1 MDLDELERKGYI
13 KRLPMDMK
21 KVEDSLNL
29 AKRDVNVAKGVLEEN
44 CDWAFSIA
52 YNAMLQAV
60 RALMFSKGYR
70 PTGSNQHIAVVR
82 FAELFLRKED
92 TIILDR
98 MRRKRHTTIDL
109 LRNNTPHKNHALH
122 LPVQHPQFSRTSGDN
137 STTHMISP

>member
-1 MDLDELERKGYI
+1 
-13 KRLPMDMK
+13 MDMK

-29 AKRDVNVAKGVLEEN
+29 AKRDVNVARSVLEEN

-70 PTGSNQHIAVVR
+70 PTGSNQHISVVR

-92 TIILDR
+92 VIILDR
-98 MRRKRHTTIDL
+98 MRRKRHTTIYDTAGTISEIEAENIVMRAEKL
-109 LRNNTPHKNHALH
+109 
-122 LPVQHPQFSRTSGDN
+122 VQEIIKMIGDDG
-137 STTHMISP
+137 